1 MFVDATLLEREEP
14 RARLEAALAAARRG
28 RGRLVAVEG
37 EAGIGKTSLA
47 IDFAQAHVADARV
60 HIGGC
65 EHLTTPE
72 PLGPLRDVARD
83 SNGRFAVPGGGGQL
97 ATFEALLRLLTN
109 GRGPALLVLEDI
121 HWADDATLDLLRYLA
136 RRVRAQPILV
146 VVTFRHD
153 EAVGQGRLA
162 ALFADLPRDGC
173 ERIELQP
180 LSLDAVL
187 ALARPAGRVGRD
199 VYALT
204 GGNPFHVTEYLA
216 TGADGVP
223 RRVQDATL
231 ARAAALSPR
240 ARRVLD
246 CAAIFPRRIDE
257 ATLRAIT
264 CDPDLEGVEE
274 CLRGGMLVARGG
286 TLAFRHE
293 LARRAVQES
302 LSPLRRR
309 ELHGE
314 ALSLLSGR
322 NDGRAAEAAHHA
334 EEAGLSDELVHFSIR
349 AAEEAQALGAN
360 RQAVAHLAKALAH
373 GNKLSDAERAQLLER
388 QAEAGERCG
397 AFDIAMPAIE
407 AAIAAHRRSGDALGL
422 GNGLR
427 IAARL
432 AWHHGDTSQAEAR
445 SREAL
450 EVLASAPDSW
460 QYALALSGQSQV
472 DMLADRIDLALERGT
487 QAMAHAK
494 TLGRTDIYLH
504 ALTNVCAAR
513 CSTDLDTGLP
523 EVRAAIAEARRLN
536 AGDSLP
542 RLYSNLTFVMSHAR
556 AYDGLLQ
563 YCQEGI
569 EAAVARDDAPV
580 ESYIRG
586 NRAAAQLD
594 LGRPQEAIV
603 EAEDVLCGP
612 CPRGIARFPALLT
625 LSRARVRLGLP
636 EGGAIEEARALP
648 TAQRDLMRFV
658 PLAVADAE
666 AAWLGERRPYALAN
680 LRAAHDM
687 ILSTWAELW
696 TLGEAALW
704 LRLLGAPV
712 ALPDR
717 EASPVSLAHR
727 LHIAGD
733 WRGAAAAWAEKGCP
747 YEQAIAL
754 SEGDEAAKCEAL
766 GIFDKLGYAPAAR
779 RLRRAMRA
787 EGLRSIPAAPRQARR
802 DDPIGL
808 TPRQSEVLRLLAEG
822 LSNLEIADRLGASA
836 KTVEHHVGAILAALD
851 APSRARAVQIA
862 RERGVFTPES

>member
-28 RGRLVAVEG
+28 HGRLVALEG

-47 IDFAQAHVADARV
+47 LSFAHAHAADSRV

-72 PLGPLRDVARD
+72 PLGPLRDIARD
-83 SNGRFAVPGGGGQL
+83 SHGRFSLSAGEGQL
-97 ATFEALLRLLTN
+97 ATFEALLRLLTT
-109 GRGPALLVLEDI
+109 GRGPALMVLEDI

-173 ERIELQP
+173 ERIELEP

-187 ALARPAGRVGRD
+187 ALARPAGRAAGD

-216 TGADGVP
+216 TGAEGVP

-257 ATLRAIT
+257 ATLRAIAR
-264 CDPDLEGVEE
+264 DPDLDGVEE
-274 CLRGGMLVARGG
+274 CLRGGMLVARDG

-309 ELHGE
+309 ELHAE
-314 ALSLLSGR
+314 ALSLLRGR

-334 EEAGLSDELVHFSIR
+334 EQAGLVDELVCFSIR
-349 AAEEAQALGAN
+349 AADEAEALGAH

-373 GNKLSDAERAQLLER
+373 GDKLSDAERARLLER

-407 AAIAAHRRSGDALGL
+407 AAIAAHRRRGDALGL
-422 GNGLR
+422 GNALR

-432 AWHHGDTSQAEAR
+432 SWYHGETPEAEAR

-450 EVLASAPDSW
+450 EVLQAAPDTW
-460 QYALALSGQSQV
+460 QYALALSGQSQL
-472 DMLADRIDLALERGT
+472 DMLADRLELTLERGRE
-487 QAMAHAK
+487 AMARAQA
-494 TLGRTDIYLH
+494 LERTDIYLH
-504 ALTNVCAAR
+504 ALTNMCTAR
-513 CSTDLDTGLP
+513 CSIDFAAGLR
-523 EVRAAIAEARRLN
+523 EMRAAIAEARRLN
-536 AGDSLP
+536 AGDSIP
-542 RLYSNLTFVMSHAR
+542 RLYCNLTFVMAHAR

-563 YCQEGI
+563 ACKEGI
-569 EAAVARDDAPV
+569 EATVARDNAPMEGYV
-580 ESYIRG
+580 RG
-586 NRAAAQLD
+586 LRATALLD
-594 LGRPQEAIV
+594 LGRTREAV
-603 EAEDVLCGP
+603 AEAEDVLCGP
-612 CPRGIARFPALLT
+612 CPRSIARFPALIAI
-625 LSRARVRLGLP
+625 SRARVRLGLP

-648 TAQRDLMRFV
+648 TARHDLMRV
-658 PLAVADAE
+658 APLAIADAE
-666 AAWLGERRPYALAN
+666 AAWLGERRPDALGN
-680 LRAAHDM
+680 LRAAYDM
-687 ILSTWAELW
+687 VHSASGKLW
-696 TLGEAALW
+696 LGETALW
-704 LRLLGAPV
+704 LRLLGGPV
-712 ALPDR
+712 APLAP
-717 EASPVSLAHR
+717 EASPATMAHR

-733 WRGAAAAWAEKGCP
+733 WRGAAAAWAELGCP

-754 SEGDEAAKCEAL
+754 SEGDEAARREAL
-766 GIFDKLGYAPAAR
+766 AIFDRLGYAPAAR

-787 EGLRSIPAAPRQARR
+787 DGLRSIPAPPRQARR
-802 DDPIGL
+802 DDPAGL
-808 TPRQSEVLRLLAEG
+808 TPRQSEVLHLLAEG

-836 KTVEHHVGAILAALD
+836 KTVEHHVGAILAALE

-862 RERGVFTPES
+862 RERGVFTPDS